1 MYRMWDQLSSY
12 LCSKCGPLSPNV
24 CVCVWTWQ
32 GGRAGA
38 VRGRGKSVRISHET
52 YLQHCSPQ
60 RKNTEEE
67 EEEEMRKGRPLG
79 LEIHTPW
86 WKDSVTATS
95 FRFFYLFIYIYIFF
109 LTFKLHPTS
118 LVISR
123 VIFKLAK
130 NWMII
135 YQHTIYC
142 KLSNKYIFC
151 CSWEFFFSSF
161 LSHFETKHQ
170 SCTATA
176 SNVNTGLLS
185 NEAWSRLL
193 LWHPHGTAEEFRKWA
208 QATACCYGNTGS
220 LINVSFVGGEKMG
233 MNNLHIR

>member
-1 MYRMWDQLSSY
+1 MTGRASR
-12 LCSKCGPLSPNV
+12 CGPGPWKERPNQPRDVFTTLLTTKEEHWGGGGGGDEEGTTTGTGDSHPLVERQCHCHFLSFLLLV
-24 CVCVWTWQ
+24 
-32 GGRAGA
+32 
-38 VRGRGKSVRISHET
+38 
-52 YLQHCSPQ
+52 YL
-60 RKNTEEE
+60 
-67 EEEEMRKGRPLG
+67 
-79 LEIHTPW
+79 
-86 WKDSVTATS
+86 
-95 FRFFYLFIYIYIFF
+95 YIYIFF

-220 LINVSFVGGEKMG
+220 LINMSFVGGEKMG